1 MSGPISIGST
11 GEWHS
16 LLGSTNVVIVDFY
29 ADWCGPCK
37 MIGPHF
43 DRLAKEHSRPKK
55 MAFAKVNVDHQA
67 TIAKTYGVSAMP
79 TFKIFHGT
87 ECVETLKGA
96 DPSSLSSAISKAV
109 KLSDTTPAGKPTEA
123 FSKPG
128 RTLGG
133 AGGGR
138 KAAGGSGF
146 SLPRGFS
153 VFGALNMV
161 VLFIGLYFVTL
172 FSFDALAAAENSWF
186 NKHRK
191 AQDIRANL
199 GSSST
204 KLGANASESS
214 HAIEQVVRDAKQ
226 RFRDTLPKNYLND
239 EEYALY
245 VRLYGPPLRE
255 TDPEDVGIH
264 MHADMG
270 LPETS
275 GKSQPDNEATLLR
288 EVEGRYE
295 EVAYHIPPKE
305 AAGEDQSA
313 TQAEETNLE
322 PEETRPAALEPQEL
336 MEKSPT
342 YVESVARSQRELDA
356 LQKLVQQF
364 EETRKEQRE
373 ADAQTLLDEV
383 EVENLERVEE
393 VSWPAKEETAAE
405 EEEYGYGSARQRYH
419 PLTEAGRFHGNPI
432 ELLLPQEELVQPI
445 TDLLKR
451 THVDHVREAAES
463 VYGGPGL
470 PLSPE
475 MVLKRRSGHM
485 GGVGLLADQHHMTEI
500 EADAFLAGFMPAAF
514 ASILATVREVRKRLG
529 SDWIQSKLKNK
540 GEGLSVLDAG
550 AGGAGLLAWE
560 QVLNAEW
567 DLLIDKG
574 EVRGHQP
581 PGRKTVIAT
590 SERLR
595 NRLKTF
601 LHDTTFLPR
610 MPDYE
615 HSGEMRGPRLDGG
628 SQQQPRKSYDV
639 IISSHLFLREK
650 ESHRRQ
656 AILNNLWH
664 LLKKDGGVLIIIEK
678 AHPRGFE
685 AVAHARDTILNQFLL
700 TPSGESRI
708 APEDFNPTWHREP
721 EPGHVIAP
729 CTNQGTCPMY
739 PEPGKSVGRKDF
751 CHFSQ
756 RFVRPSFYN
765 QMLRKKVDNRG
776 EAEFSYVAVQ
786 RGVARHGALSG
797 KEATEL
803 AKTGYEKSEEQP
815 DMQSLP
821 RLILPAIKRKGHVSM
836 DVCTPEGTIERWT
849 VPKSFS
855 KLAYRDARKSR
866 WGDLWALGAKSH
878 TRKEVKAGVPD
889 DGGKRASAE
898 GRQPRAVRVDMDED
912 GTTETVPH
920 DRKSKGR
927 KRQQDL
933 LAELKRI
940 HAEGDRLLGEE
951 IDAEVI
957 GEDPELERHR

>member
-1 MSGPISIGST
+1 M
-11 GEWHS
+11 
-16 LLGSTNVVIVDFY
+16 
-29 ADWCGPCK
+29 
-37 MIGPHF
+37 
-43 DRLAKEHSRPKK
+43 
-55 MAFAKVNVDHQA
+55 
-67 TIAKTYGVSAMP
+67 
-79 TFKIFHGT
+79 
-87 ECVETLKGA
+87 
-96 DPSSLSSAISKAV
+96 LSSRGIRNACSKRHLSTRLLIRSHSILSQSAYSPSIAYTHLDQYRAKNRPQSRLLSTSRCALQEAVAIA
-109 KLSDTTPAGKPTEA
+109 
-123 FSKPG
+123 
-128 RTLGG
+128 
-133 AGGGR
+133 
-138 KAAGGSGF
+138 
-146 SLPRGFS
+146 
-153 VFGALNMV
+153 
-161 VLFIGLYFVTL
+161 
-172 FSFDALAAAENSWF
+172 
-186 NKHRK
+186 
-191 AQDIRANL
+191 
-199 GSSST
+199 
-204 KLGANASESS
+204 ASEPSNT
-214 HAIEQVVRDAKQ
+214 IEQVVRDAKQ

-255 TDPEDVGIH
+255 TNPEDVGIH

-270 LPETS
+270 RSETP

-305 AAGEDQSA
+305 AAGEDHST
-313 TQAEETNLE
+313 TQAEETGLE
-322 PEETRPAALEPQEL
+322 SNETRPATLEPQEFI
-336 MEKSPT
+336 EKPPT
-342 YVESVARSQRELDA
+342 YVESVARSQREHDA

-364 EETRKEQRE
+364 EETQKEQRE
-373 ADAQTLLDEV
+373 AEAQTLLDEV
-383 EVENLERVEE
+383 EMENLQRVEE
-393 VSWPAKEETAAE
+393 VSWPAREETAAE
-405 EEEYGYGSARQRYH
+405 EEESEHGSARQRYH
-419 PLTEAGRFHGNPI
+419 PLTEAGRFHGTPI
-432 ELLLPQEELVQPI
+432 EVLLPQEELVQPI
-445 TDLLKR
+445 TDLLRR

-500 EADAFLAGFMPAAF
+500 EADAFLAGFMPAAY

-615 HSGEMRGPRLDGG
+615 HSGEMRGPRLEGG

-776 EAEFSYVAVQ
+776 EVEFSYVAVQ
-786 RGVARHGALSG
+786 RGIARQGALSG
-797 KEATEL
+797 KEATQL
-803 AKTGYEKSEEQP
+803 AKKGYEKSEEQP

-836 DVCTPEGTIERWT
+836 DVCTPAGTIERWT

-878 TRKEVKAGVPD
+878 TKKEVRAGVQD

-898 GRQPRAVRVDMDED
+898 ARQPRTTRVDMDED
-912 GTTETVPH
+912 GTTETVLH

-957 GEDPELERHR
+957 GEDPELGRHRRH